1 MFMDPLINEAE
12 GPANVILYFL
22 TETVSFQI
30 CSQQKDLMLSTARTN
45 EPIGW

>member
-1 MFMDPLINEAE
+1 MDPLIEGAE

-22 TETVSFQI
+22 TETVSFQM
-30 CSQQKDLMLSTARTN
+30 CSQQEELMLSTARVN